1 MCLLLIGTVPGQL
14 DKSIIVSHE
23 VIELHRYPALG
34 QKISSL
40 IAVIDSQRIRVK
52 GAVSTTFRR
61 LKSQIG

>member
-23 VIELHRYPALG
+23 VIELQRYPALA
-34 QKISSL
+34 QKASSL
-40 IAVIDSQRIRVK
+40 RAVTDSQRIYVK
-52 GAVSTTFRR
+52 GAVPTTFRR